1 MPPARPDV
9 ALYPYLH
16 RVLEALG
23 EVQARGDGWDAACPC
38 PTHGRDG
45 VDGSKNSLRITV
57 GEEGKVCLKCRV
69 GCPVE
74 GILDAVGLRMGHLF
88 PYGGEEP
95 YPLELASASSGSEG
109 PGRMELQVRDKVYRA
124 ILERHLELRSE
135 TRGQL
140 VRRGLDH
147 ARLVAG
153 EYVNLSANEGPK
165 LAHDLVAELGEDPVY
180 ATPGFYRDAQGKPA
194 CAATEGLVIPIRDRT
209 GLVVAFKTRRYGNA
223 KPKYLYWS
231 SARYQGP
238 SPGTPVHWPVGAFEA
253 ACSKGLVRITE
264 GELKADVAFHLSG
277 LPTFSV
283 PGVGV
288 WERALPELEA
298 LKARG
303 VTKILLT
310 FDLIDVQ
317 DNSEVAGCLHLLTL
331 ACKERGFQVG
341 TESWPEP
348 EKYKGVDDALVA
360 AQPLTQHWPTEQPG
374 AATLPEP
381 VATWEPP
388 AFPLDVLPEPVRGF
402 VGAVAEELQCPVDFP
417 AVAALAVAARAV
429 GTTCRVALGG
439 NWKEFCNLWLVTVA
453 KVGAAKSPAFKT
465 AMAPIKFHQQDQNEK
480 HAESQRSYRR
490 LHDKWKADA
499 ARARR
504 SKGPQP
510 PQPAEPEPPT
520 HYYLSDYT
528 MEVLAVRLDENA
540 RHGRHDP
547 SLLVYLDEVVSLTR
561 AMNQYKGGRGTDR
574 SNWLSGWSNEDI
586 KVDRKTDNLTLM
598 VSAPA
603 VTLFG
608 GIQPEVL
615 SELVDRNAADDG
627 FFARFLFSMP
637 REMPDFDPAKRPPAG
652 AAFTSLARAW
662 RVVVSRLLL
671 LKRER
676 HLAQHEQ
683 PADWFG
689 VGVGRTLS
697 TGSSTERPPED
708 LPLTPAA
715 QTAWAAA
722 LARHNAQK
730 QAPWYAASFDPCWP
744 KFRAYLGR
752 LALLLHLVRVA
763 CGQKGVLQPPWRA
776 GHPDEAVPPGYS
788 MLRPILSCGEV
799 DEEDVVAAEALV
811 DYFKAMLCGVDKAL
825 PIGPADRRLR
835 EFAAWV
841 QSKPQGKVTLRQVY
855 HNHHFGCRGKK
866 EARQLFL
873 DAADRALGQVV
884 TATDTKHRGPVFVVN
899 RPGESEPD

>member
-1 MPPARPDV
+1 MPAARPDV
-9 ALYPYLH
+9 ELYPYLH

-23 EVQARGDGWDAACPC
+23 EVHAKGDGWDATCPC

-45 VDGSKNSLRITV
+45 LDGSKNSLRVTV
-57 GEEGKVCLKCRV
+57 GEEGRICLACRV

-74 GILDAVGLRMGHLF
+74 SILEAVDLHMGHLF
-88 PYGGEEP
+88 PHGEEH
-95 YPLELASASSGSEG
+95 YPLELASASSGSGG
-109 PGRMELQVRDKVYRA
+109 PSRMELQARDKVYRA
-124 ILERHLELRSE
+124 ILERHLQLRSE

-147 ARLVAG
+147 ARLVAD
-153 EYVNLSANEGPK
+153 EYRSLSASEGPK
-165 LAHDLVAELGEDPVY
+165 LAHDLVAELGEELIY
-180 ATPGFYRDAQGKPA
+180 ATPGFYQDAQGQPA

-253 ACSKGLVRITE
+253 CSKGIVRITE

-277 LPTFSV
+277 IPTFSV

-303 VTKILLT
+303 VTKVLLT
-310 FDLIDVQ
+310 FDLIDVK
-317 DNSEVAGCLHLLTL
+317 DNTEVAGCLHQLTL

-348 EKYKGVDDALVA
+348 EKYKGVDDALA
-360 AQPLTQHWPTEQPG
+360 AGQKLTQHWPTEQP
-374 AATLPEP
+374 AAVAEP
-381 VATWEPP
+381 VPAWEPP

-402 VGAVAEELQCPVDFP
+402 VEAVASEMQCPVDFP
-417 AVAALAVAARAV
+417 AVGVLAVAARAV

-465 AMAPIKFHQQDQNEK
+465 ALAPIKFHQQVQNEK
-480 HAESQRSYRR
+480 HAESQRTYRR
-490 LHDKWKADA
+490 LHDRWKAEA

-504 SKGPQP
+504 NRGPQP
-510 PQPAEPEPPT
+510 PQPPEPEPPT

-540 RHGRHDP
+540 RHDRFDP

-586 KVDRKTDNLTLM
+586 KVDRKTDNQTLM

-603 VTLFG
+603 VSLFG

-615 SELVDRNAADDG
+615 SELIDRNAADDG

-637 REMPDFDPAKRPPAG
+637 QEMPDFDPAKRPPAG
-652 AAFTSLARAW
+652 AEFTSQALAW
-662 RVVVSRLLL
+662 RAVVSRLLL
-671 LKRER
+671 LKRDR
-676 HLAQHEQ
+676 RRARHEQ

-689 VGVGRTLS
+689 VGTGRPLPVCS
-697 TGSSTERPPED
+697 ATERPPED

-715 QTAWAAA
+715 QVAWAAA

-730 QAPWYAASFDPCWP
+730 QAPWYASTFDPCWP

-752 LALLLHLVRVA
+752 LALLVHLLRVA
-763 CGQKGVLQPPWRA
+763 CGQKGVLQPSWRA
-776 GHPDEAVPPGYS
+776 GHRDQPVPPGLS

-811 DYFKAMLCGVDKAL
+811 NYFKANLCGVIKVL

-841 QSKPQGKVTLRQVY
+841 QAKPQGKVTLRQVY
-855 HNHHFGCRGKK
+855 YNHHFGCRGKK

-884 TATDTKHRGPVFVVN
+884 TATDTKHRGPIFVAT
-899 RPGESEPD
+899 RPGEPVPE